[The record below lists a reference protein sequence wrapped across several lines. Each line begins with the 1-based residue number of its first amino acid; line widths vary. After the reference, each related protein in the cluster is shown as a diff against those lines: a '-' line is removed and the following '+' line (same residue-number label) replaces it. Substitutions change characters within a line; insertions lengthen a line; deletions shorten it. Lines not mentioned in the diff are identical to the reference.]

1 MLIAQISDLHFLPA
15 GILAFGKVDVAGC
28 LERAIAH
35 LNAFDPAPDLVLIT
49 GDLTNDG
56 DEATYDQLA
65 AMLDRLVA
73 PYYPLIGNHDPRETT
88 RRAFAHL
95 GCLPS
100 RGRLCYTVDD
110 LPIRIVAL
118 DSMVERRPY
127 GTLGPEQLAWLDA
140 RLKQRPRKP
149 TLVAL
154 HHPPIKTGIGH
165 MDWSM
170 LRDADDLA
178 AVIGRHPQVERVL
191 CGHVHR
197 PVQQRFAGTIA
208 QIAPGVAHQVQL
220 VLGEERGPWI
230 CEPPAVL
237 LHHWNGSRVV
247 THQSM
252 IGSYGPTGRF
262 SDPHGAAP
270 GGAAQSE
277 ASA

>member
-28 LERAIAH
+28 LERAIGH
-35 LNAFDPAPDLVLIT
+35 LNQLDPAPDLVLIT

-56 DEATYDQLA
+56 DDAAYEQLA
-65 AMLDRLVA
+65 LMLERLHP
-73 PYYPLIGNHDPRETT
+73 PYYPLIGNHDPREPA
-88 RRAFAHL
+88 RRTFAHL

-100 RGRLCYTVDD
+100 RGRLCYVIDD
-110 LPIRIVAL
+110 FPIRVVAL

-140 RLKQRPRKP
+140 RLKERPKKP

-154 HHPPIKTGIGH
+154 HHPPIRTGIGH
-165 MDWSM
+165 MDHSM
-170 LRDADDLA
+170 LRDSDELA
-178 AVIGRHPQVERVL
+178 AVIARHPQVERVL

-208 QIAPGVAHQVQL
+208 QIAPGIAHQIKL
-220 VLGEERGPWI
+220 ILGEERGPWI

-237 LHHWNGSRVV
+237 LHYWNGTRVV
-247 THQSM
+247 THQSL

-262 SDPHGAAP
+262 SDPHRTA
-270 GGAAQSE
+270 SE
-277 ASA
+277 VSA